1 MTSNKGNTRC
11 PYRIIFSDIDGT
23 LLNSSHQVTEGTR
36 REILRLEQMGVPF
49 VLVSARMREAMVTI
63 RAQIG
68 NHAPMV
74 CYSGGL
80 ICDAEDQVLYSCLM
94 DLGQAAAIKEML
106 ERDFPDVCCNTY
118 GYDRWVVD
126 DRSNPWVKRE
136 EEITCLCA
144 ENGDMRQVF
153 APSGGIHK
161 FLLMGEPDRILS
173 VEERIKREHP
183 DLSVAASTPC
193 YLEVMNG
200 LVKKSAGLHFLCKT
214 LGVPP
219 EEAIA
224 FGDGCNDIDMLQ
236 AAGCGYAMANAPQAV
251 RDSAAHVTLDNDH
264 EGLLAAL
271 KANFPEDIL
280 PGDLQTYTGGNGG
293 GQSR

>member
-1 MTSNKGNTRC
+1 MAPNRENTRY
-11 PYRIIFSDIDGT
+11 PYKIIFSDIDGT

-36 REILRLEQMGVPF
+36 RELLRLEQNGVPF

-63 RAQIG
+63 RNQIG
-68 NHAPMV
+68 IHAPMV

-80 ICDAEDQVLYSCLM
+80 IYDAEDRVLYSCLM
-94 DLGQAAAIKEML
+94 DLRQAVSIKEML

-118 GYDRWVVD
+118 GYKKWVVD
-126 DRSNPWVKRE
+126 DRSNPWVRRE
-136 EEITCLCA
+136 EEITCICA

-153 APSGGIHK
+153 APRGGIHK
-161 FLLMGEPDRILS
+161 FLLMGEPDRILL
-173 VEERIKREHP
+173 VEQRIKADHP
-183 DLSVAASTPC
+183 DLSVAASTPN
-193 YLEVMNG
+193 YLEVMDG
-200 LVKKSAGLHFLCKT
+200 KVKKSAGLHFLCKA
-214 LGVPP
+214 LGIAP

-236 AAGCGYAMANAPQAV
+236 AAGNSYAMANAPQAV

-271 KANFPEDIL
+271 KENFPQGNE
-280 PGDLQTYTGGNGG
+280 GDPD
-293 GQSR
+293 R

>member
-1 MTSNKGNTRC
+1 M

-49 VLVSARMREAMVTI
+49 VLVSARMMEAMVTI
-63 RAQIG
+63 RSQIG

-80 ICDAEDQVLYSCLM
+80 ICDAQDRVLYSCLM
-94 DLGQAAAIKEML
+94 DLNEAVSIKEML
-106 ERDFPDVCCNTY
+106 EKEFPDVCCNTY
-118 GYDRWVVD
+118 GYEKWVVD

-136 EEITCLCA
+136 EEITCICA

-153 APSGGIHK
+153 APRGGIHK
-161 FLLMGEPDRILS
+161 FLLMGEPDRILK
-173 VEERIKREHP
+173 VEQRIKKEHP
-183 DLSVAASTPC
+183 GLSVAASKPE

-200 LVKKSAGLHFLCKT
+200 KVRKSEGVHFLCRA
-214 LGVPP
+214 LGIAP
-219 EEAIA
+219 EESMA
-224 FGDGCNDIDMLQ
+224 FGDGVNDVDMLQ
-236 AAGCGYAMANAPQAV
+236 AAGRGYAMANAPKAV
-251 RDSAAHVTLDNDH
+251 RDSVSHVALDNDH

-271 KANFPEDIL
+271 KENFPR
-280 PGDLQTYTGGNGG
+280 GDEGEN
-293 GQSR
+293 SR